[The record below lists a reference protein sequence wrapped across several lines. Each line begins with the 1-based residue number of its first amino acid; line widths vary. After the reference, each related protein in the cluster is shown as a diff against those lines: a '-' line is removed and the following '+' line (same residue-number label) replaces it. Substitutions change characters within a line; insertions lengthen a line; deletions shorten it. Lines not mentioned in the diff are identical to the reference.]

1 MKRSHLL
8 LALIAML
15 VVGISLSACSSKKMM
30 QLDAPMKQAEH
41 TA

>member
-1 MKRSHLL
+1 MKRSHVL

-15 VVGISLSACSSKKMM
+15 VAGVAMSACSSKKMM